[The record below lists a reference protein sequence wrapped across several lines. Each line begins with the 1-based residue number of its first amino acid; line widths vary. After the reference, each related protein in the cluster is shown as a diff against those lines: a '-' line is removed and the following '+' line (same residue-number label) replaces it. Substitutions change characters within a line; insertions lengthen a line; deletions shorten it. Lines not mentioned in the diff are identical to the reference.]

1 MNAVWRKSFGLVLL
15 GLTAGLLTPV
25 VQAKTLLW
33 LPLDEKDPGTSIT
46 DGTYGGVTNAVN
58 PATVVK
64 AYALKG
70 DSLEKGSDFPTYAPR
85 YVKPHTGI
93 QVYDPV
99 TGAKRRNRAA
109 MRFTTGTTEGQ
120 QASYYGSAL
129 RIAGTDT
136 SVNPKGSFTIECFFA
151 TRMNGS
157 VNIFAPL
164 IGKRDDSLT
173 SESWALYLVP
183 ANGVNGKFAVRLRTG
198 SSGARIS
205 EYGNGDKIPGNPVN
219 DGNWHHVAYV
229 YDKAQ
234 GKAFIYVDYEQK
246 FSVATQSGNAN
257 EDVHYNTGADVE
269 WKGALYIGGYP
280 FNNSGNGYRKFN
292 GNIDEVR
299 ISDEALSPEKFLR
312 LQPED
317 DDELVHLHFDYVD
330 VPGGNENVWSIYGN
344 YNDRLDVPVGLG
356 RPVESKYAVPDKVVK
371 PAAIVRN
378 NAYAE
383 SDENV
388 SSFSV
393 TTNAAKGCYFY
404 IVNFTN
410 RLRTDSTGKS
420 TDFTVECF
428 FKTRSGTKWSGKQH
442 IFKIGSSPVCGAL
455 VRNGDSG
462 QLMYTY
468 NSNNVWA
475 SKYSVENTSTD
486 GNWHHLAVVNDTARK
501 EMRFYYDGKQTAC
514 APGVVNLS
522 AEYQHLNIG
531 STSDAND
538 RQYFDGW
545 IDDFRIVTRALRP
558 EEFLCT
564 GDTRVRREDPTV
576 AFLNFEN
583 DWTVSPY
590 PTLMGTAL
598 GRAHGS
604 GAAPTF
610 VERKRDW
617 IVPSGPVTNEVV
629 SRTAVSCPDSV
640 IELPASPL
648 FEQHAFTVELM
659 ANIEKFEKYGN
670 LARYV
675 RQANAVDN
683 PVWAFYSPDG
693 GSHLGVRLQ
702 ANVNGV
708 SAAAYQTDWKL
719 PADYRNKWHH
729 YALTVQEDV
738 ARQKLTVEIFYD
750 GVSLGAKEVD
760 GVLDYAIANLADG
773 RVMWGASAA
782 ENKVYAKMD
791 AFRFSRGVLTPD
803 QFIRKVPMGG
813 AILVR

>member
-1 MNAVWRKSFGLVLL
+1 MKSILLSVGVALALVSS
-15 GLTAGLLTPV
+15 V
-25 VQAKTLLW
+25 EAKTLLW
-33 LPLDEKDPGTSIT
+33 LPLDEEEPGTAIA

-58 PATVVK
+58 PATVVR
-64 AYALKG
+64 AYTIKG
-70 DSLEKGSDFPTYAPR
+70 DSLLTGKDRPENAPR

-109 MRFTTGTTEGQ
+109 MRFTTSTTEGQ
-120 QASYYGSAL
+120 QPSYYGSAL

-136 SVNPKGSFTIECFFA
+136 SINPKGSFTVECFFA
-151 TRMNGS
+151 TRMNGG

-198 SSGARIS
+198 TSGAKIS
-205 EYGNGDKIPGNPVN
+205 EYGDGSKIGGNPVN

-229 YDKAQ
+229 YDKTQ
-234 GKAFIYVDYEQK
+234 GKAFIYVDYAKK
-246 FSVATQSGNAN
+246 FEVPTTSGKTN
-257 EDVHYNTGADVE
+257 EDVHYYSGSEIE

-292 GNIDEVR
+292 GNLDEIR
-299 ISDEALSPEKFLR
+299 ISDEALSPDQFLR

-317 DDELVHLHFDYVD
+317 DDELVHLRFDYID
-330 VPGGNENVWSIYGN
+330 LPGGNENVWSIYGN
-344 YNDRLDVPVGLG
+344 YNDRLYVPVAMS
-356 RPVESKYAVPDKVVK
+356 RPVESKYVVPDKVVK
-371 PAAIVRN
+371 PATIIRN

-383 SDENV
+383 ADENV
-388 SSFSV
+388 SALSV
-393 TTNAAKGCYFY
+393 TTNAAKGCFCY

-410 RLRTDSTGKS
+410 YLRTDSAGKS

-428 FKTRSGTKWSGKQH
+428 FKTRSNTKWSGKQH
-442 IFKIGSSPVCGAL
+442 IFKIGNSPVCGAL

-468 NSNNVWA
+468 NTNNVWA
-475 SKYSVENTSTD
+475 CKYSVEKTATD
-486 GNWHHLAVVNDTARK
+486 GNWHHVAVVNDTVRK

-522 AEYQHLNIG
+522 TGNQHLNVG
-531 STSDAND
+531 STSSSDD

-545 IDDFRIVTRALRP
+545 IDDFRIMTRVLRP

-564 GDTRVRREDPTV
+564 GDTRVKREDPTV

-583 DWTVSPY
+583 DWAVSPY

-604 GAAPTF
+604 GAAPVF

-617 IVPSGPVTNEVV
+617 IVPSGPVTNEVA
-629 SRTAVSCPDSV
+629 SLAAVSCQDSV
-640 IELPASPL
+640 IELPGSPL
-648 FEQHAFTVELM
+648 FEQHAFTVEFM
-659 ANIEKFEKYGN
+659 ANISKFEKYGN
-670 LARYV
+670 LVRYV
-675 RQANAVDN
+675 RQASATDS
-683 PVWAFYSPDG
+683 PVWAFYCPD
-693 GSHLGVRLQ
+693 SNKEQLSFRLQ
-702 ANVNGV
+702 TNKDGTS
-708 SAAAYQTDWKL
+708 SASYIHDGDSDPWTL
-719 PADYRNKWHH
+719 PKGWRNSWHH
-729 YALTVQEDV
+729 YAATVQEDV
-738 ARQKLTVEIFYD
+738 ANKKIVVEAFFD
-750 GVSLGAKEVD
+750 GQSLGKREVA
-760 GVLDYAIANLADG
+760 GVLDYAINNLADG

-782 ENKVYAKMD
+782 ENKTYAKVD
-791 AFRFSRGVLTPD
+791 ALRFSRGVLMPD
-803 QFIRKVPMGG
+803 QFITKVPIGG
-813 AILVR
+813 TIIIR